1 MPTSDNPQ
9 IRLAK
14 LADSSA
20 IARIYNN
27 YILKTTITFEEA
39 PIARQVFEER
49 LAALLSAGFPWLIV
63 ESGGKVAG
71 FAYASPWKDRQGY
84 RFSVETS
91 IYLEPSYLGGGLGTL
106 LYRTLMDELRQR
118 GMVHSVIGGI
128 ALPNE
133 ASVRLHEKLGFRK
146 VAHFSEV
153 GFKFDRWI
161 DVGYWQL
168 ALSPSTPG

>member
-1 MPTSDNPQ
+1 MPISDNPQ

-14 LADSSA
+14 LPDSSA

-27 YILKTTITFEEA
+27 YITNTTITFEEV

-49 LAALLSAGFPWLIV
+49 LAALLSAGLPWLII
-63 ESGGKVAG
+63 ESGGKVVG
-71 FAYASPWKDRQGY
+71 FAYASPWKDRRGY

-91 IYLEPSYLGGGLGTL
+91 IYLEPDYLGGGLGTL
-106 LYRTLMDELRQR
+106 LYRSLLDELRQR
-118 GMVHSVIGGI
+118 GVVHSLIGGI

-133 ASVRLHEKLGFRK
+133 ASVRLHEKLGFKK

-153 GFKFDRWI
+153 GYKFDRWI

-168 ALSPSTPG
+168 LLSQ

>member
-1 MPTSDNPQ
+1 MPISDNPQ

-14 LADSSA
+14 LPDSGA

-27 YILKTTITFEEA
+27 YITNTTKTFEEV

-49 LAALLSAGFPWLIV
+49 LAALLSAGLPWLII
-63 ESGGKVAG
+63 ESGGKVVG
-71 FAYASPWKDRQGY
+71 FAYASPWKDRRGY

-91 IYLEPSYLGGGLGTL
+91 IYLEPDYLGGGLGTL
-106 LYRTLMDELRQR
+106 LYRSLLDELRQR
-118 GMVHSVIGGI
+118 GMVHSLIGGI

-133 ASVRLHEKLGFRK
+133 ASVRLHEKLGFKK

-153 GFKFDRWI
+153 GYKFDRWI

-168 ALSPSTPG
+168 ILDLPL